1 MEFKKLSVL
10 TIFTDEDVVCD
21 GRPLQKVIVLKAK
34 ELGLAGATVIK
45 GYSGFAMTTRRM
57 DDLTKFFS
65 GVYNNPMVITI
76 VDAREKLDPILAFL
90 EKHAEHCLVTLS
102 ETEVLLTDYLKE
114 KMKNYE
120 K

>member
-21 GRPLQKVIVLKAK
+21 GRPMHKVIILKAK
-34 ELGLAGATVIK
+34 ELGLAGATIIK
-45 GYSGFAMTTRRM
+45 GYSGFATTTRRM

-65 GVYNNPMVITI
+65 GVYKKPMVVNI
-76 VDAREKLDPILAFL
+76 VDSREKIEPFLVFL

-102 ETEVLLTDYLKE
+102 ETEVLLTDYLKD